1 MNVSQLL
8 PSGSSLWWTRE
19 RPDHIIT
26 IIIIIVMSRSTRC
39 KGSRRGLPT
48 KTEGVKEDFLEEG
61 TPELSLK
68 SRREVNQMR
77 REERVFQADRMF
89 IEVYVQK

>member
-1 MNVSQLL
+1 MQ
-8 PSGSSLWWTRE
+8 RK
-19 RPDHIIT
+19 H
-26 IIIIIVMSRSTRC
+26 
-39 KGSRRGLPT
+39 RRGLPT

>member
-1 MNVSQLL
+1 MVSAGETEMNVSQLL

-61 TPELSLK
+61 TPELSLEAEGK
-68 SRREVNQMR
+68 LTR
-77 REERVFQADRMF
+77 
-89 IEVYVQK
+89 